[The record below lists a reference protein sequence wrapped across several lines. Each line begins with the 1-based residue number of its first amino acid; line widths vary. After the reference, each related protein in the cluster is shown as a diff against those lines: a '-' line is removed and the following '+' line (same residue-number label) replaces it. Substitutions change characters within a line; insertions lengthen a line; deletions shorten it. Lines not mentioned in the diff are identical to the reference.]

1 MHEPVKVLVVDDDA
15 DCRELLRRQLQG
27 AGFGVVQV
35 RNGEDAVA
43 AFDEDEVAVAVMD
56 IRMPG
61 MGGLAALEAIR
72 TRRGAGVG
80 LVVLSA
86 SDDRQDVMRAARA
99 GADDYLRKPVDGP
112 ALLASVR
119 AQLERLG
126 LTPELA

>member
-1 MHEPVKVLVVDDDA
+1 
-15 DCRELLRRQLQG
+15 
-27 AGFGVVQV
+27 
-35 RNGEDAVA
+35 
-43 AFDEDEVAVAVMD
+43 
-56 IRMPG
+56 MPG

-126 LTPELA
+126 LTPEPA